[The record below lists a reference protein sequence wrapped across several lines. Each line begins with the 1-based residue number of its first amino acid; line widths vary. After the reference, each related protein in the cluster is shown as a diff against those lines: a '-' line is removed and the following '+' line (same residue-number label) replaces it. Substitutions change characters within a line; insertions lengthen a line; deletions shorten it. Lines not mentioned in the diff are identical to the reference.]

1 MNGVDLAFGAV
12 AYLIGSVSFA
22 VVVSNAMGLPDP
34 ASYGSGNP
42 GATNVLRT
50 GNKKAAL
57 LTLLGDFFKGVL
69 AVMLVHAFGA
79 QFGAS
84 PWALALA
91 MLGAFLGHCWP
102 LFHGFKG
109 GKGVATAGGLVLAVN
124 MALGGLILLVWLAVA
139 VLSRMSSLASIV
151 AALAAPLLAL
161 WWIGNGPVVW
171 MLALLVVIMIV
182 RHGANIRKILAGT
195 EGKIGE
201 KKV

>member
-22 VVVSNAMGLPDP
+22 VVVSKAMGLPDP
-34 ASYGSGNP
+34 SSYGSGNP

-57 LTLLGDFFKGVL
+57 LTLLGDFLKGVL

-79 QFGAS
+79 PFGATH
-84 PWALALA
+84 WALALA
-91 MLGAFLGHCWP
+91 MLGAFLGHCLP

-109 GKGVATAGGLVLAVN
+109 GKGVATAGGVVLAVN
-124 MALGGLILLVWLAVA
+124 AALGGLMVLVWLAVA
-139 VLSRMSSLASIV
+139 VLSRMSSLASII

-161 WWIGNGPVVW
+161 WWIGNGPVAW
-171 MLALLVVIMIV
+171 MLALLAVILIV
-182 RHGANIRKILAGT
+182 RHRANISKILAGT

>member
-22 VVVSNAMGLPDP
+22 VVVSKAMGLPDP
-34 ASYGSGNP
+34 SSYGSGNP

-57 LTLLGDFFKGVL
+57 LTLLGDFLKGVL

-79 QFGAS
+79 PFGATD
-84 PWALALA
+84 WALALA
-91 MLGAFLGHCWP
+91 MLGAFLGHCLP

-109 GKGVATAGGLVLAVN
+109 GKGVATAGGVVLAVN
-124 MALGGLILLVWLAVA
+124 AALGGLMVLVWLAVA
-139 VLSRMSSLASIV
+139 VLSRMSSLASII
-151 AALAAPLLAL
+151 AALAAPPLAL
-161 WWIGNGPVVW
+161 WWIGNGPVAW
-171 MLALLVVIMIV
+171 MLALLAVILIV
-182 RHGANIRKILAGT
+182 RHRANISKILAGT